1 MLEEGI
7 LIMML
12 IIRFTMKISPTKVIM
27 RFDKNRNR
35 SPSHIGP
42 YKIL

>member
-7 LIMML
+7 LIMIL

-27 RFDKNRNR
+27 RFGK
-35 SPSHIGP
+35 
-42 YKIL
+42 KA